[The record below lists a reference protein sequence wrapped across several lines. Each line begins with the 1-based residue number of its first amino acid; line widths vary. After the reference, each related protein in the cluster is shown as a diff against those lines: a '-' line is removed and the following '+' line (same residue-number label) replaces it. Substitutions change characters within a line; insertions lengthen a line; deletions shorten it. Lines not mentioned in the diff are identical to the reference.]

1 MFHLR
6 VSNSGK
12 IYQKYVRFITSF
24 FEFIGLVVQFLSQ
37 NTIVLFFQLP
47 HRFTLGRHTVK
58 FIFDAY
64 NTLLNIISKEAL

>member
-1 MFHLR
+1 MFYLR

-37 NTIVLFFQLP
+37 NTIVLFFSTAPSLHFGQ
-47 HRFTLGRHTVK
+47 
-58 FIFDAY
+58 AY
-64 NTLLNIISKEAL
+64 SEIYFRRL